1 MLVSSLM
8 PLFAQ
13 KKTSFWF
20 YCGGASGLPPPRF
33 SPQLCWRWM
42 WSFSVGFDDQRCRLN
57 WRKLIVIP
65 SDLSPRGSPP
75 TLCWSWMWSSSVGF
89 DDQRFQSYLTW
100 IAACLACILSQR
112 CWFSFSLSDIAKPLV
127 IALSVRVTCT
137 SAARWCCCSC
147 CAAAAFVSCVEKMAF
162 DRC

>member
-20 YCGGASGLPPPRF
+20 YCGRSFWPPAPTLLPTALLTLDVILLCWFRWSALPVKLAEADSNPFWPLPPRF
-33 SPQLCWRWM
+33 SPHALLELDVILLCWFRW
-42 WSFSVGFDDQRCRLN
+42 SVSN
-57 WRKLIVIP
+57 
-65 SDLSPRGSPP
+65 
-75 TLCWSWMWSSSVGF
+75 
-89 DDQRFQSYLTW
+89 LTW

>member
-13 KKTSFWF
+13 KKPVSGFIAD
-20 YCGGASGLPPPRF
+20 GASGLPPPRF
-33 SPQLCWRWM
+33 SPHALLRWM
-42 WSFSVGFDDQRCRLN
+42 WSFSVGLDDQRCRLN

-65 SDLSPRGSPP
+65 SDLSPRGSPLRFVGVGCDP
-75 TLCWSWMWSSSVGF
+75 PLLVSMISV
-89 DDQRFQSYLTW
+89 SNLTW

-112 CWFSFSLSDIAKPLV
+112 CWFSFSLSDIAKQLV